1 MPTLLSKLFA
11 EFLGTMLLVATVV
24 GSGIAATNLSDD
36 VGLQLTMNALATV
49 FVLFVLISIFMAYS
63 ADFNPAVTIALFIE
77 KQRSAK
83 QLLAFLPVQ
92 FLAAFCGAVLANLMF
107 DLDAISLATTERS
120 SVGIYISEVVATFGL
135 VLLILLLLKTPQLI
149 AIAVAFWI
157 GAGYLFTAS
166 TSFANPAVSF
176 GRIFSDSFAGI
187 APTSVLMFFALQ
199 LIGAVLAVVSYR
211 ILERYRK

>member
-1 MPTLLSKLFA
+1 
-11 EFLGTMLLVATVV
+11 MLLVATVV

-49 FVLFVLISIFMAYS
+49 FVLFVLISIFMSYS

-77 KQRSAK
+77 KQRSAR
-83 QLLAFLPVQ
+83 QLLLFLPVQ

>member
-1 MPTLLSKLFA
+1 
-11 EFLGTMLLVATVV
+11 MLLVATVV

-49 FVLFVLISIFMAYS
+49 FVLFVLISIFMSYS

-77 KQRSAK
+77 KQRSAR
-83 QLLAFLPVQ
+83 QLLLFLPVQ

-199 LIGAVLAVVSYR
+199 LVGAVLAVVSYR